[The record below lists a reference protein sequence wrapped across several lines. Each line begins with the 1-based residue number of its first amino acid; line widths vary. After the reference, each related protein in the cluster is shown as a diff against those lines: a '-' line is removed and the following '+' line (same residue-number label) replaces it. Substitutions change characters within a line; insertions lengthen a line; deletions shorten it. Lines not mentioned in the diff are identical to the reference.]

1 MSNDVNNDNNNIE
14 TAVLLISHGSRL
26 PYGKEVINDLADM
39 YRKISDYKVGVGYME
54 IAQPDIST
62 AIDDLVK
69 GTNIKRIIAVP
80 VFLAHGV
87 HTKRDIP
94 TILGLP
100 VEKENKESNKQ
111 HHNHNHSHSHS
122 HGHSHEVNKVNFDG
136 EIVYTEPLG
145 ADPLVLEIIKKRV
158 SDAE

>member
-1 MSNDVNNDNNNIE
+1 MADNDNNSDNNIE

-26 PYGKEVINDLADM
+26 PYGREVINDLADM
-39 YRKISDYKVGVGYME
+39 YRKITDYKVGVGYME

-69 GTNIKRIIAVP
+69 GTDIKRIIAVP

-111 HHNHNHSHSHS
+111 HHKHGHSHS

-136 EIVYTEPLG
+136 EIIYTEPLG

-158 SDAE
+158 ADAE